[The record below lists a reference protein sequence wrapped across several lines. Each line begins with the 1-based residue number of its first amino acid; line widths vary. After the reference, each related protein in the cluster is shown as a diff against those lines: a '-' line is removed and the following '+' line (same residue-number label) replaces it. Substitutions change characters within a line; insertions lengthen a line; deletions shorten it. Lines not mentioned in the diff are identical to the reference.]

1 MDKRRGF
8 TIVELMIVIVIM
20 ATLLVVGV
28 VSYRGYSARARDK
41 ERESDIAAIQMYLES
56 IYPMEL
62 KNSAG
67 SVIKKAGSYP
77 ALIEERDE
85 TDDDLSSIFD
95 DLDSEVKSP
104 PSGGYFTWAPSG
116 SSGYAPYLYIPRD
129 NRDSTIANEC
139 RVSYTVC
146 YARPDDITASMVGE
160 NYVYASGQAENQ
172 LCTMLYSYGDSSKCR
187 RYTLYYRTEVDGVLH
202 KVESKHR

>member
-1 MDKRRGF
+1 
-8 TIVELMIVIVIM
+8 
-20 ATLLVVGV
+20 
-28 VSYRGYSARARDK
+28 
-41 ERESDIAAIQMYLES
+41 
-56 IYPMEL
+56 MEL

-95 DLDSEVKSP
+95 DLDSKVKTAP
-104 PSGGYFTWAPSG
+104 KAKDFGWNGRLTWAPSG
-116 SSGYAPYLYIPRD
+116 AIGSAPYLYIPRD
-129 NRDSTIANEC
+129 NRDSTIPREC
-139 RVSYTVC
+139 LTSYMIC
-146 YARPDDITASMVGE
+146 YSRPNDITAGMIA
-160 NYVYASGQAENQ
+160 NDYVYAPGPADNQ
-172 LCTMLYSYGDSSKCR
+172 LCTMIYSYGDSSKCR